1 MYALQYGEFLYFS
14 ETSNRL
20 YDTDPDIILKIDN
33 PPSYGS
39 GYSMRIDPEK
49 MEIVPVKLN
58 EEIAEQKKNIFE
70 DAINQ
75 I

>member
-49 MEIVPVKLN
+49 NGDCSSEVKRRN
-58 EEIAEQKKNIFE
+58 SRAKKEYF
-70 DAINQ
+70 
-75 I
+75 